1 MDKTDG
7 TQQLEDPKHHVKF
20 KPLYALR
27 NGWKYH
33 GIWTKDNYF

>member
-1 MDKTDG
+1 MGKTEG
-7 TQQLEDPKHHVKF
+7 TQQLVDPKHKVKHN
-20 KPLYALR
+20 PVYTLR